1 MHIMRHLFAR
11 GSSALRWRRIGNVGI
26 ALAIVAA
33 CAPLPTQQQPAD
45 ADAVRDLVTAPDP
58 WTVQPQAQ
66 PPATPPVAIVAPGV
80 GTQDGHPGRDAV
92 ASLAAKARR
101 EQQAGALDAAAATL
115 ERALRLDPRN
125 ARLWH
130 QLAGVH
136 FDQRHWRQS
145 AEFATRSN
153 ALATDDKDL
162 QALNW
167 RLIAQVRE
175 ATGDPQGATHA
186 YDQAARLE
194 RD

>member
-1 MHIMRHLFAR
+1 MH
-11 GSSALRWRRIGNVGI
+11 STLRWRGMASVGI
-26 ALAIVAA
+26 ALALVAA

-45 ADAVRDLVTAPDP
+45 ESAVRDTAVPDP
-58 WTVQPQAQ
+58 WTAQPQAQ

-80 GTQDGHPGRDAV
+80 GTQDSHPGRDAV

-101 EQQAGALDAAAATL
+101 EQQAGELDAAAATL

-130 QLAGVH
+130 QLASVH
-136 FDQRHWRQS
+136 FDQRQWRQS

-153 ALATDDKDL
+153 ALATDDKYL